1 MEQSVAV
8 EKFVASIKQK
18 YREARL
24 NREKQWPSCKSE
36 KLVRLELVEG
46 ERRQDYSAGQT
57 RGRGDQ
63 ALKRSPLA
71 YSDILKAKDGGKTV
85 RKVLVEGDAGIGK
98 TTLCT
103 ALSQDW
109 ALPNEKLPKPLF
121 QEFEIL
127 LLLQLR
133 QKGITPEPKPAD
145 PLLGLLRLLHPSQ
158 KICEL
163 VKEYI
168 EEQEGKVL
176 IIADGW
182 DELSEKDRSEGSF
195 LYKLLF
201 GGCYSLISV
210 IVTSRPSASAP
221 LRDLTCIDRLV
232 EVQGFSKENIEE
244 FIQCE
249 FVNDKAKCS
258 GLLEQLE
265 GNPLIE
271 SVCSVPLNCA
281 IVCHLWHQLEG
292 ALPTTMS
299 KLYTK
304 IILNVT
310 LRNIQKRPEYES
322 ICSLSHF
329 DALPES
335 LRQPWSLLCELAFQ
349 TLTEDKIVFS
359 HEDLSRNFQN
369 LTLDSELLC
378 FGLLQSAKSILECGY
393 GVSFHFLHLTFQE
406 YLAALYLVRQPP
418 DKQLQLCQSYA
429 GSKHFEMVWR
439 FFLGISSI
447 VCNQSVESDV
457 VKVLI
462 GTYNGDNVNDA
473 LILCHFAFEANQRSM
488 DNLIALKI
496 KDNGFVDLFANTA
509 LDSAAI
515 IHVIANL
522 HDCSCSISLS
532 NSGLLI
538 AALANALAGEHRKL
552 KVRSLHL
559 NNNKVSDQSVADLFD
574 RASPAFSQ
582 SLQYIILGNNM
593 IGPKAI
599 KSITTVP
606 AESLVVATEL
616 DDYERSYGGYTM
628 LSLDDNPL
636 GTDGVRALRDALC
649 ANKLVNL
656 KFLSLAGSL
665 TDNQDTNAELILA
678 LGSGHC
684 HSLRDLDLSRNIL
697 GEPGGKA
704 LGRVL
709 PHLHSEVFLRL
720 NETMLGDEGISAFSQ
735 NLQGTCKLGS
745 LYLENNDIC
754 LGISCLAESVC
765 AGKILLSNMSAL
777 MLTNNPLGLEGVIA
791 VVKILNACSDHFLW
805 TDYVSSIALS
815 GCQLTTAGGVATN
828 PDFDN
833 AVGLWQFI
841 CNRQLKVAYCIKELV
856 IDNINFSGEG
866 IHVLASFMYAC
877 PCVEVLYCR
886 CCGIT
891 SDDLKQL
898 LDQIS
903 ELRLK
908 FSLLSVWFLIGNDI
922 GDDGVSALI
931 QHLSMFP
938 KLRSIYLYGNIRVSP
953 GMLKTLEEKLKT
965 KWVRLHCSKI

>member
-1 MEQSVAV
+1 MAMERSKAV
-8 EKFVASIKQK
+8 GNFVDRIKQAYSSK
-18 YREARL
+18 GGL
-24 NREKQWPSCKSE
+24 NCEKQWPPCKSK
-36 KLVRLELVEG
+36 KLVRLELVKG
-46 ERRQDYSAGQT
+46 ETRQGYSAGQT
-57 RGRGDQ
+57 RGRDDK
-63 ALKRSPLA
+63 AIKREPLA
-71 YSDILKAKDGGKTV
+71 YSDILKAKDSTGTL
-85 RKVLVEGDAGIGK
+85 KVLVEGDAGIGK

-103 ALSQDW
+103 ALSEDW
-109 ALPNEKLPKPLF
+109 ANEKLF
-121 QEFEIL
+121 QEFKIL
-127 LLLQLR
+127 LLLHLR
-133 QKGITPEPKPAD
+133 QKTIASAGS
-145 PLLGLLRLLHPSQ
+145 LLGLLKLLHSSSE
-158 KICEL
+158 ICEL
-163 VKEYI
+163 VAKHI
-168 EEQEGKVL
+168 ENQNEGKIL

-182 DELSEKDRSEGSF
+182 DELSTKDRSEGSF
-195 LYKLLF
+195 LYELLF
-201 GGCYSLISV
+201 GKRYSLSV
-210 IVTSRPSASAP
+210 IVTSRPSASVP
-221 LRDLTCIDRLV
+221 LRDLPCIDLLV
-232 EVQGFSKENIEE
+232 EVHGFNKVNIKE

-249 FVNDKAKCS
+249 FASDRAKCS

-271 SVCSVPLNCA
+271 SVCNVPLNCA
-281 IVCHLWHQLEG
+281 IVCHLWHQFEG

-299 KLYTK
+299 ELYTK

-310 LRNIQKRPEYES
+310 LRNIQKRPEYERVR
-322 ICSLSHF
+322 SLSHF
-329 DALPES
+329 DTLPES

-349 TLTEDKIVFS
+349 TLSEDKIVFS
-359 HEDLSRNFQN
+359 HEDLSRKFQN

-378 FGLLQSAKSILECGY
+378 FGLLQSAESTLVDGH

-406 YLAALYLVRQPP
+406 YLAALYLVRQPR

-429 GSKHFEMVWR
+429 GSKRFEMVWR

-447 VCNQSVESDV
+447 VRNQSAESDV

-462 GTYNGDNVNDA
+462 GAYDGDNVNDT

-488 DNLIALKI
+488 DNLIASKI
-496 KDNGFVDLFANTA
+496 KDDGPVHLLANTA
-509 LDSAAI
+509 LNSAAI

-559 NNNKVSDQSVADLFD
+559 NDNKASDQSVADLFD

-582 SLQYIILGNNM
+582 SLQYIILSNNM

-636 GTDGVRALRDALC
+636 GTDGIRALRDALC

-665 TDNQDTNAELILA
+665 TDNRDTNAELILA

-684 HSLRDLDLSRNIL
+684 RSLRELDLSRNIL

-709 PHLHSEVFLRL
+709 PHLHSEVLLRL

-745 LYLENNDIC
+745 LYLENNDIR

-791 VVKILNACSDHFLW
+791 VVKILSACSDHFLW

-841 CNRQLKVAYCIKELV
+841 CNRQLKAAYCIEELV

-908 FSLLSVWFLIGNDI
+908 FSLLSVWFLSFNDI

-938 KLRSIYLYGNIRVSP
+938 KLRSIFLNYNIRVSS
-953 GMLKTLEEKLKT
+953 GMLTTLEEKLNAQR
-965 KWVRLHCSKI
+965 VRLHCSKK